1 MPGRLPGS
9 AKTGGRRAGTLNK
22 DTVARKQDLLQRIEM
37 IELEMDLP
45 PGTLHPV
52 EGLARIAGNPRTP
65 LDVKVDC
72 LKSIAPYCI
81 PKLATVT
88 VKGDEDN
95 PIVVEHVNI
104 DRFLMDP
111 LLVAAA
117 QRVALAMEDMDE
129 IEPATEMK
137 LIEMTSNSEEIH
149 A

>member
-9 AKTGGRRAGTLNK
+9 AKTGGRRAGTPNR
-22 DTVARKQDLLQRIEM
+22 DTKARREDLLSRIEM

-52 EGLARIAGNPRTP
+52 EGLARIAGNPKTP

-104 DRFLMDP
+104 DRFMLDP
-111 LLVAAA
+111 QLVAAA
-117 QRVALAMEDMDE
+117 QRVALAMEDADMLE
-129 IEPATEMK
+129 EPETK
-137 LIEMTSNSEEIH
+137 LIEMRNESTVS
-149 A
+149 

>member
-1 MPGRLPGS
+1 M
-9 AKTGGRRAGTLNK
+9 
-22 DTVARKQDLLQRIEM
+22 V
-37 IELEMDLP
+37 ELELDLP

-52 EGLARIAGNPRTP
+52 EGLARIAGNPKTP
-65 LDVKVDC
+65 LDIKVDC

-104 DRFLMDP
+104 DRFLLDP
-111 LLVAAA
+111 QLVAAA
-117 QRVALAMEDMDE
+117 QQIALAMEE
-129 IEPATEMK
+129 STETFEVAPEPK
-137 LIEMTSNSEEIH
+137 LIEASAITEANY